1 MMLLLLLLLIIII
14 FFLHFSVSVAN
25 NAPARSVCLF
35 FTLYHRLVFVFFP
48 FKSKKSF
55 VPNDEWN
62 KHFVH
67 FKRVAQKRSHVKAQ
81 TQGLEPIEAIITFNL
96 NCVLF
101 YTRPKSLWYTQTN
114 GTHLCNSAL
123 QRMRH
128 TFSDHTH
135 CVNAFCQ
142 LFANVCVLLCA
153 HRHISNVRLFFFLLL
168 WNSNKRIGHR
178 WYS

>member
-1 MMLLLLLLLIIII
+1 MLIFYPLSSFSFCFFFHSNPRNRLSRMMNESI
-14 FFLHFSVSVAN
+14 S
-25 NAPARSVCLF
+25 
-35 FTLYHRLVFVFFP
+35 Y
-48 FKSKKSF
+48 
-55 VPNDEWN
+55 EWN

-178 WYS
+178 S